1 MSIEEWF
8 RIPRK
13 CGKGSIVWKALVL
26 EFLLVGEWT
35 I

>member
-13 CGKGSIVWKALVL
+13 CDKGSIVWKALVL